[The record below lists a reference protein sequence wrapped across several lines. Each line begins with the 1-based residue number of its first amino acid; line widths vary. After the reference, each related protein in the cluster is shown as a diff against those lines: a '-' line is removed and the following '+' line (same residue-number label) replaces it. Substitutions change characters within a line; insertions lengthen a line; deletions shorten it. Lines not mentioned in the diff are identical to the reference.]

1 MVAVPAETPL
11 TTPVE
16 EPTVATPVALLL
28 QVPPEVELA
37 NVVVDPTQ
45 VEVVPVI
52 AAKIGNGLTVAVI
65 TLVLSV
71 MAPEVALRL

>member
-16 EPTVATPVALLL
+16 APTVATPVALLL

-45 VEVVPVI
+45 MEVVPVM
-52 AAKIGNGLTVAVI
+52 AAKTGNGLTVMVI
-65 TLVLSV
+65 TLLLSV
-71 MAPEVALRL
+71 IAPEVAFLR